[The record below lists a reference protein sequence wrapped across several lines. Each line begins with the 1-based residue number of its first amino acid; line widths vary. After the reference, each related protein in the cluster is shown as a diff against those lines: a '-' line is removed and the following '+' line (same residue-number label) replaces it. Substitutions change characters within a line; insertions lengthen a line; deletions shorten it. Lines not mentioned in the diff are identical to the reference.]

1 MGEFDLNFEEYDRKR
16 PGAAAR
22 RTATERAR
30 APRVGARVRI
40 LTDRAVE
47 VSGGFITLRAGQEGR
62 AVRVGSRSCAV
73 EVAGTVGVFFHGE
86 VEVGESPPSKRRRTA
101 TAAAEAPDPHV
112 TKPLAVGTNVQ
123 ILTGRPMGVDSL
135 IRINAGDLGRIVKV
149 GARGYAIDL
158 GGALAVFRREDVAE
172 VPGPAV

>member
-1 MGEFDLNFEEYDRKR
+1 MGEFDLNVEDDDRTR
-16 PGAAAR
+16 QGAAAR

-30 APRVGARVRI
+30 VPRVGAHVRI

-47 VSGGFITLRAGQEGR
+47 VSGGFITLRAGEEGR
-62 AVRVGSRSCAV
+62 VVRVGSRSCAV

-86 VEVGESPPSKRRRTA
+86 VEVGGSPPPERRRTA
-101 TAAAEAPDPHV
+101 AAAAAAPGPQV
-112 TKPLAVGTNVQ
+112 TKSLAVGTHVQ
-123 ILTGRPMGVDSL
+123 ILRGRPMGADSL

-149 GARGYAIDL
+149 GPRGYAIDL

-172 VPGPAV
+172 VPGPAA

>member
-1 MGEFDLNFEEYDRKR
+1 MGEFDLNVEDDDR
-16 PGAAAR
+16 PGATAR
-22 RTATERAR
+22 HTRTARAR
-30 APRVGARVRI
+30 PPRVGARVRI

-47 VSGGFITLRAGQEGR
+47 VPGGFFTLRAGEEGS
-62 AVRVGSRSCAV
+62 AVRVGPRSCAV

-86 VEVGESPPSKRRRTA
+86 VEVAESPPPKRRRDRTVA
-101 TAAAEAPDPHV
+101 KT
-112 TKPLAVGTNVQ
+112 LAVGTHVQ
-123 ILTGRPMGVDSL
+123 ILKGRPMGTESL

-172 VPGPAV
+172 VPGPAA

>member
-1 MGEFDLNFEEYDRKR
+1 MGEFDLNVEDDDR
-16 PGAAAR
+16 PAATAR
-22 RTATERAR
+22 HTRTARAR
-30 APRVGARVRI
+30 PPRVGARVRI

-47 VSGGFITLRAGQEGR
+47 VPGGFFTLRAGEEGS
-62 AVRVGSRSCAV
+62 AVRVGPRSCAV

-86 VEVGESPPSKRRRTA
+86 VEVAESPPPKRRR
-101 TAAAEAPDPHV
+101 DPLV
-112 TKPLAVGTNVQ
+112 AKTLAVGTHVQ
-123 ILTGRPMGVDSL
+123 ILKGRPMGTDSL

-172 VPGPAV
+172 VPGPAA